1 MTQHVDVLIVG
12 AGLSGIGAAVHLRK
26 SHPQRSFAIFEARDA
41 IGGTWDLFRYP
52 GIRSDSDMFTLGYVF
67 KPWTDSKAI
76 ADGPSILR
84 YVRET
89 AAEHDIDRH
98 IRFHHR
104 VVRASWSSTDARWTV
119 EADVNG
125 ERVRTTCQFL
135 YVCSG
140 YYRYDA
146 GYTPE
151 FPGRDRYRGAFVH
164 PQHWPEDLDYAGKK
178 VVVIGSG
185 ATAVTLV
192 PAMAEKAAHVTML
205 QRTPT
210 YIASL
215 PSEDAIANFL
225 RENLPAELAYGLS
238 RWKNILLSMVLY
250 QLARKSP
257 KGTKRRL
264 LKLAA
269 KELPPDFDVDTHLSP
284 DYAPWD
290 QRLCLVP
297 DADLFHAIRDGRASI
312 VTGQIDSFTEKGLRL
327 KPSGGREAT
336 ELEADVIVSAT
347 GLQLLFAGGMELV
360 VDGKKVETN
369 QLYTYKGTM
378 FSGVP
383 NLALAFGYTNA
394 SWTLKAD
401 LIADY
406 VCRLLKHL
414 DQTGARYFVPVLDD
428 PTLQPEPFV
437 DFSSGYVQRA
447 LPFLPKQGSK
457 LPWKL
462 YQNYLLDLWLFRYAK
477 IDDGVMRFV
486 HERARTDA
494 PSVAHPAVASR

>member
-1 MTQHVDVLIVG
+1 
-12 AGLSGIGAAVHLRK
+12 
-26 SHPQRSFAIFEARDA
+26 
-41 IGGTWDLFRYP
+41 
-52 GIRSDSDMFTLGYVF
+52 
-67 KPWTDSKAI
+67 
-76 ADGPSILR
+76 
-84 YVRET
+84 
-89 AAEHDIDRH
+89 
-98 IRFHHR
+98 
-104 VVRASWSSTDARWTV
+104 
-119 EADVNG
+119 
-125 ERVRTTCQFL
+125 
-135 YVCSG
+135 
-140 YYRYDA
+140 
-146 GYTPE
+146 
-151 FPGRDRYRGAFVH
+151 
-164 PQHWPEDLDYAGKK
+164 
-178 VVVIGSG
+178 
-185 ATAVTLV
+185 
-192 PAMAEKAAHVTML
+192 
-205 QRTPT
+205 
-210 YIASL
+210 
-215 PSEDAIANFL
+215 
-225 RENLPAELAYGLS
+225 
-238 RWKNILLSMVLY
+238 
-250 QLARKSP
+250 
-257 KGTKRRL
+257 
-264 LKLAA
+264 
-269 KELPPDFDVDTHLSP
+269 
-284 DYAPWD
+284 
-290 QRLCLVP
+290 VP

>member
-1 MTQHVDVLIVG
+1 M
-12 AGLSGIGAAVHLRK
+12 
-26 SHPQRSFAIFEARDA
+26 
-41 IGGTWDLFRYP
+41 
-52 GIRSDSDMFTLGYVF
+52 
-67 KPWTDSKAI
+67 
-76 ADGPSILR
+76 
-84 YVRET
+84 
-89 AAEHDIDRH
+89 
-98 IRFHHR
+98 
-104 VVRASWSSTDARWTV
+104 
-119 EADVNG
+119 
-125 ERVRTTCQFL
+125 
-135 YVCSG
+135 
-140 YYRYDA
+140 
-146 GYTPE
+146 
-151 FPGRDRYRGAFVH
+151 H

-215 PSEDAIANFL
+215 PSEDAIATFL
-225 RENLPAELAYGLS
+225 REHLPSELAYGLS
-238 RWKNILLSMVLY
+238 RWKNILLSMALY

-257 KGTKRRL
+257 QGTKRRL

-269 KELPPDFDVDTHLSP
+269 KELPPDFDLETHLSP

-312 VTGQIDSFTEKGLRL
+312 VTGHIDTFTEKGLRL
-327 KPSGGREAT
+327 KPSKDVGAT

-347 GLQLLFAGGMELV
+347 GLQLLFAGGMELL

-414 DQTGARYFVPVLDD
+414 DQTGARYFVPVVDD
-428 PTLQPEPFV
+428 PSLQAEPFL

-447 LPFLPKQGSK
+447 LPSLPKQGSK
-457 LPWKL
+457 TPWKL

-477 IDDGVMRFV
+477 LEDGAMRFV
-486 HERARTDA
+486 HESAPVDA
-494 PSVAHPAVASR
+494 PTVAPVAVVSR